1 MNGRNGPMSP
11 VSVGGSEWSGISRY
25 NDQEPTYLPYS
36 PAVQNGRGQLASPPV
51 SNSSN
56 GTMNG
61 GFPPRVD
68 SGGGAG
74 GPSPPSSVARSSVG
88 TTLYARSEA
97 GDNRK
102 DEQFEAVLSEHY
114 VALRRYLAQSL
125 RDEKGNPRPN
135 RARDKLLR
143 LSSVQFQ
150 ELSTDVFD
158 ELLRRQQSSRRAAN
172 GPGMPNAPEAPPYL
186 MPKDLFHPKRNQAR
200 QKLSTL
206 PGARFKDLATDV
218 FYELERRFPHFPGG
232 GIPRMGSP
240 ASIRRPPSRSQNGT
254 PSNGM
259 RDPNRMRRPSNASSV
274 AYSMRSESR
283 NGPRPPMNG
292 MNNIPPSPG
301 MPPNDYGRPTPKT
314 FQSNT
319 IVPNKSTM
327 VEDESGAED
336 NDDDDGDG
344 DAFALESAARNRDS
358 KKSIGGSETDKKLI
372 EDYQAQI
379 AELREKMDAME
390 DTIKRKDDELQN
402 ALDAKDRSAADNS
415 EMKRLEDLKL
425 DLEAKLAD
433 AQSLNDSLQSELD
446 RVRTEQA
453 GTERDLRAQIEELQD
468 NAGNSQ
474 GPGDSELARENEELR
489 AELREQ
495 QQVTDEVR
503 GEAQEFL
510 REMRMLSERSTSS
523 YEKEEQFTAMV
534 EKLEQEVKDWRNRY
548 ARTKTQL
555 RGLRATSMG
564 LQIPNAGRYT
574 KDNGFTE
581 ENGLVKD
588 VHVTKFQISI
598 DELLRVARTEEPSK
612 VMDYLKA
619 VVVNVRNIT
628 KDIDDAQS
636 ENEELVAQQAKLKSR
651 VSATANNLTTAAR
664 NFSSAMGYSPI
675 SLLDAAASHLTT
687 SVVELIK
694 TVKIRP
700 TPAGELEDDDDG
712 TLQPVD
718 TTGFFP
724 VREPTPQEGTPQ
736 PPFLG
741 LRNGHSSGGSS
752 MYSPVNSPR
761 QSAAIPR
768 SSGHQRGMSRG
779 SLGRNGLGML
789 NGNDRS
795 TPPAPMGVGFG
806 IRTQSSD
813 VEELKIYLEDQTALL
828 VQNIQALVSSIRS
841 EAGISAISS
850 QINSIAGVVESVVSS
865 TEKAIS
871 SASNGELRSQGDPV
885 LKRLA
890 DCRQRLLEAG
900 DIGQDIANEGREDEE
915 SDRAWREWTKSLPP
929 IAFEIARETK
939 ELVLKVDVVDGETGR
954 GGGGDD
960 DFS

>member
-11 VSVGGSEWSGISRY
+11 VSIGGSEWSGITKY
-25 NDQEPTYLPYS
+25 NDSGAPYS
-36 PAVQNGRGQLASPPV
+36 PAGPNSRGQLASPPV

-61 GFPPRVD
+61 GYPPRVD
-68 SGGGAG
+68 SGGPPPNGN
-74 GPSPPSSVARSSVG
+74 PSPPSSVGRSSIG
-88 TTLYARSEA
+88 TGLYARSEA
-97 GDNRK
+97 GDSRR

-114 VALRRYLAQSL
+114 VALRRYLARSL
-125 RDEKGNPRPN
+125 REEKENPKPN

-172 GPGMPNAPEAPPYL
+172 GPGMPNEPEAPPYL
-186 MPKDLFHPKRNQAR
+186 LPVASFHPKRNQAR

-206 PGARFKDLATDV
+206 SGARFKDLATDV
-218 FYELERRFPHFPGG
+218 FYELERRFPHFTGD
-232 GIPRMGSP
+232 GIPRIGSP
-240 ASIRRPPSRSQNGT
+240 ASIRRPPSRSQTGT
-254 PSNGM
+254 PMSGM
-259 RDPNRMRRPSNASSV
+259 REPGRMRRPSNASSI
-274 AYSMRSESR
+274 AYSVRSESR
-283 NGPRPPMNG
+283 GGPRPPMNG
-292 MNNIPPSPG
+292 MNNIPPSPR

-336 NDDDDGDG
+336 NDDDDGD
-344 DAFALESAARNRDS
+344 AFGLESAARNRDS
-358 KKSIGGSETDKKLI
+358 KKSLGGSETDKKLI
-372 EDYQAQI
+372 DDYQAQV
-379 AELREKMDAME
+379 AELREKLDAME
-390 DTIKRKDDELQN
+390 DTINRKDEELKN
-402 ALDAKDRSAADNS
+402 ALEEKERAMADDS
-415 EMKRLEDLKL
+415 EIKRLEDLKI
-425 DLEAKLAD
+425 DLETKLAD
-433 AQSLNDSLQSELD
+433 VQNLNESLQSELD
-446 RVRTEQA
+446 RVRTDHA
-453 GTERDLRAQIEELQD
+453 TTERDLRAQIEELKEGG
-468 NAGNSQ
+468 GNSQ
-474 GPGDSELARENEELR
+474 GPGDTELARENEELR

-503 GEAQEFL
+503 REAQEAL
-510 REMRMLSERSTSS
+510 QEMRLLSERSTSS
-523 YEKEEQFTAMV
+523 YEREDQLTAMV

-612 VMDYLKA
+612 VMDYLKV

-628 KDIDDAQS
+628 KDIDEAHP
-636 ENEELVAQQAKLKSR
+636 ENEELAAQRTKLKSR

-664 NFSSAMGYSPI
+664 NFSYANGYSPI

-687 SVVELIK
+687 SVVELIR

-712 TLQPVD
+712 TLQPA
-718 TTGFFP
+718 TGLFP
-724 VREPTPQEGTPQ
+724 VKEAQEGGQ
-736 PPFLG
+736 QAPPYLG
-741 LRNGHSSGGSS
+741 LRNGRASGGSS
-752 MYSPVNSPR
+752 MYTGSPHNSPR
-761 QSAAIPR
+761 QSVARPG
-768 SSGHQRGMSRG
+768 SSGHKRGMSSRG
-779 SLGRNGLGML
+779 SLGRNSLGGIL

-795 TPPAPMGVGFG
+795 PAPMGVGFG

-813 VEELKIYLEDQTALL
+813 VEELKVYLEDETASL

-841 EAGISAISS
+841 ESNISVIAS
-850 QINSIAGVVESVVSS
+850 QITSIADVVQSVVSS
-865 TEKAIS
+865 TEEAMA
-871 SASNGELRSQGDPV
+871 SANSGELRSQGDPV
-885 LKRLA
+885 LKRLIA
-890 DCRQRLLEAG
+890 CRAQLLEAKE
-900 DIGQDIANEGREDEE
+900 IGHNIAEEGIEDDEGA
-915 SDRAWREWTKSLPP
+915 SAWGEWKKTLPP

-954 GGGGDD
+954 GGDD